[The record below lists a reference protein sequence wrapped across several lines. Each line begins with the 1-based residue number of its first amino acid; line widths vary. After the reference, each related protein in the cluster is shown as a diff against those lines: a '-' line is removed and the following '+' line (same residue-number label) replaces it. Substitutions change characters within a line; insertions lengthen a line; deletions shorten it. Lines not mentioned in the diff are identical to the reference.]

1 MGDEEENF
9 AKFLEVSSS
18 SKLKTK
24 LKTNRYNMTTFDT
37 KVVDSRIFTLLDS
50 NNNKY
55 LTFYDFGNF
64 VRTFDL
70 YAKVDNRDADRVIVS
85 DISSAF
91 STYSAEFRARSNRF
105 TLIEQDLYIDPFY
118 VLAIT
123 RMDDYV
129 HHFLRRSDPTTIK
142 EVELHLVLDRINLKN
157 FPAAHLDKCAR
168 GKDGNGIPKYD
179 WECGITTAI
188 TKSLKYFEYTRDLSD
203 IKSHGFN
210 LTYSAY
216 DYAGSK

>member
-64 VRTFDL
+64 VQTFDL

-91 STYSAEFRARSNRF
+91 PTYSAEFRARSNRF

-123 RMDDYV
+123 
-129 HHFLRRSDPTTIK
+129 
-142 EVELHLVLDRINLKN
+142 
-157 FPAAHLDKCAR
+157 
-168 GKDGNGIPKYD
+168 
-179 WECGITTAI
+179 
-188 TKSLKYFEYTRDLSD
+188 
-203 IKSHGFN
+203 
-210 LTYSAY
+210 
-216 DYAGSK
+216 